1 MALQSVSID
10 NELEIVNINRVQL
23 QQLEFDKAYNKKGN
37 FVIISLWGDPFIM
50 LDHSLDIE
58 YKNRFPD
65 VPYDDKDITN
75 QGYINMVELLID
87 IYTGKLSITHNSD
100 DLLQTILK
108 WLPHDI
114 VESDAWNYVN
124 INDLHNGYWPIVINI
139 EKAELYYLKKQN
151 ETQRNDTINTL
162 CIIHSIL
169 QYCDEPMPIVLGLLN
184 PLLSLSH
191 SDDIYPYLRDI
202 VIQAPLLP
210 DIGTE
215 FEEARKRFSQETN

>member
-1 MALQSVSID
+1 MTLQSVSID
-10 NELEIVNINRVQL
+10 NALEIVNINRVQL
-23 QQLEFDKAYNKKGN
+23 QQLEFDKAYNNKGN

-50 LDHSLDIE
+50 LDASLDIE

-65 VPYDDKDITN
+65 VPYDDTDITS
-75 QGYINMVELLID
+75 QGYINMVNLLID
-87 IYTGKLSITHNSD
+87 IYTGKISIIHDSD

-108 WLPHDI
+108 WLPIDI

-124 INDLHNGYWPIVINI
+124 TNDLHNGYWPIIINI
-139 EKAELYYLKKQN
+139 EKAELYHIKKKN
-151 ETQRNDTINTL
+151 EAQRNDTLNTL
-162 CIIHSIL
+162 CIIHSIV
-169 QYCDEPMPIVLGLLN
+169 QYCDNPIPIIMGLLN

-191 SDDIYPYLRDI
+191 SDDIYPYLRYI